1 MKLYDE
7 TIRKVQ
13 GLLSGENETAP
24 GTGGQRE
31 LAEKR
36 SGDGSRN
43 VRKLPHDV
51 TGWPSVSDRSM
62 ILRSDMAYE
71 LGGGSLPALGV
82 TLVTAS
88 KELVPGDG
96 VYLIGPDLPEI
107 TVDTPFARIALV
119 RVGEDTL
126 GEGRKLYRAI
136 RNLEYTR
143 YHFYPE
149 GFMLR
154 VSASKRRESVRI
166 GREAL
171 KKGLDFAK
179 TGSQMITDFH
189 THPEVE
195 AVEIYYVTAKDFPYK
210 ELDMLSRESEKI
222 TGTLDHMMQN
232 LVMDCGVCGLKQ
244 VCDEV
249 EGLRELHFHEAREN

>member
-7 TIRKVQ
+7 TIRKIRA
-13 GLLSGENETAP
+13 LLNGEKQQLLHDATA
-24 GTGGQRE
+24 
-31 LAEKR
+31 
-36 SGDGSRN
+36 
-43 VRKLPHDV
+43 
-51 TGWPSVSDRSM
+51 WPVVSDRSM
-62 ILRSDMAYE
+62 ILRSYMAYE

-88 KELVPGDG
+88 KDLGPGDG
-96 VYLIGPDLPEI
+96 VFLTGTDLPEI
-107 TVDTPFARIALV
+107 DADTPFARIALV

-126 GEGRKLYRAI
+126 GEGKKLYRAI

-154 VSASKRRESVRI
+154 VSSSKRRESVRI
-166 GREAL
+166 GKEAL
-171 KKGLDFAK
+171 KKGLNFAK
-179 TGSQMITDFH
+179 TGSRMIAAFH
-189 THPEVE
+189 SHPEVE
-195 AVEIYYVTAKDFPYK
+195 AVEIHYVTANGFPYQ
-210 ELDMLSRESEKI
+210 ELEALGREGERI
-222 TGTLDHMMQN
+222 TETLDHMMKN

-249 EGLRELHFHEAREN
+249 EGLREIHFHES

>member
-7 TIRKVQ
+7 TIRKIRA
-13 GLLSGENETAP
+13 LLNGEK
-24 GTGGQRE
+24 QQ
-31 LAEKR
+31 
-36 SGDGSRN
+36 
-43 VRKLPHDV
+43 LPHDA
-51 TGWPSVSDRSM
+51 TAWPVVSDRSM

-88 KELVPGDG
+88 KDLVPGDG
-96 VYLIGPDLPEI
+96 VFLTGTDLPEI
-107 TVDTPFARIALV
+107 DADTPFARIALV

-126 GEGRKLYRAI
+126 GEGKKLYRAI

-154 VSASKRRESVRI
+154 VSSSKRRESVRI
-166 GREAL
+166 GKEAL
-171 KKGLDFAK
+171 KKGLNFAK
-179 TGSQMITDFH
+179 TGSRMIAAFH
-189 THPEVE
+189 SHPEVE
-195 AVEIYYVTAKDFPYK
+195 AVEIHYVTANGFPYQ
-210 ELDMLSRESEKI
+210 ELEALGREGERI
-222 TGTLDHMMQN
+222 TETLDHMMKN

-249 EGLRELHFHEAREN
+249 EGLREIHFHES